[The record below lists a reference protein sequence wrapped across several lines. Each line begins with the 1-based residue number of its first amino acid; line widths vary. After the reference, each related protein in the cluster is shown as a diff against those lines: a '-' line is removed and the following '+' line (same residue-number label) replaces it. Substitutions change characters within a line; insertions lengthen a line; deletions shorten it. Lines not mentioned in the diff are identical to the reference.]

1 MFLRKALEEH
11 KWLLC
16 TLNQQEA
23 FYTNYA
29 KKLGR
34 LTKLPDIYDKI
45 NELYDRRREIELGGG
60 DARIEKQHEKG
71 KLTAR
76 ERIELLV
83 DPGSFIELNPFIQH
97 RSTDFGL
104 ENQKGP
110 GDGVVTGYGKVN
122 GRPIYLFSQDFTVFG
137 GALGE
142 MHAKKIANVMDLA
155 AKNGAPFIGL
165 NDSGGARIQEGVVS
179 LDGYG
184 QIFYRNSIYSGVI
197 PQISVIMGPCA
208 GGAVYSPAITDFV
221 FMVEKTSQM
230 FITGPKVIETVTG
243 EKISAEDL
251 GGAIVHNTISG
262 NAHFHEPSEEETLQ
276 QVRLLLSYL
285 PQNYEERPPRLEPDS
300 KEDYRPDLTDVV
312 PFDALRP
319 YDVRKV
325 IQQVV
330 DADSFLEVQKDF
342 ARNIVIGLARVKGEV
357 VGLVCNQP
365 KVMAG
370 GLDIN
375 SSDKA
380 SRFIRFCDSFN
391 IPIIT
396 FEDVTGFFPGIKQ
409 EHGGIIRHGAKILYA
424 YSEATVPKLT
434 VILRKAYGGA
444 YVALNSKSIG
454 ADLVFAWP
462 NAEIAVM
469 GPQGAANIIFSKEI
483 QNSDSP
489 EQTRQQKIDEYREKF
504 ANPYVAASQGM
515 VDDVIDPRET
525 RIKLIQALEMLRT
538 KKEDRPGKKHGN
550 IPL

>member
-1 MFLRKALEEH
+1 M
-11 KWLLC
+11 
-16 TLNQQEA
+16 T
-23 FYTNYA
+23 
-29 KKLGR
+29 
-34 LTKLPDIYDKI
+34 DIYEKI
-45 NELYDRRREIELGGG
+45 NDLYDRRREIELGGG
-60 DARIEKQHEKG
+60 DERIEKQHEKG

-83 DPGSFIELNPFIQH
+83 DPGSFIELNPFIEH
-97 RSTDFGL
+97 RSVDFGL

-142 MHAKKIANVMDLA
+142 MHAHKIATVMDLA
-155 AKNGAPFIGL
+155 AKNGAPFVGL

-251 GGAIVHNTISG
+251 GGAKVHNTVSG
-262 NAHFHEPSEEETLQ
+262 NAHFRAETETEILEM
-276 QVRLLLSYL
+276 VRALLSYL
-285 PQNYEERPPRLEPDS
+285 PQSHEEKPPRLEVDN
-300 KEDYRPDLTDVV
+300 EDDYRPDLTDLI
-312 PFDALRP
+312 PFDAVRP
-319 YDVRKV
+319 YDVRIV
-325 IQQVV
+325 IEQVV
-330 DADSFLEVQKDF
+330 DADSFMEIQKDF
-342 ARNIVIGLARVKGEV
+342 ARNLVIGLARVKGEV

-365 KVMAG
+365 KFMAG
-370 GLDIN
+370 GLDID

-434 VILRKAYGGA
+434 IILRKAYGGA

-469 GPQGAANIIFSKEI
+469 GPQGAANIIFAKEI
-483 QNSDSP
+483 QNSDDP
-489 EQTRQQKIDEYREKF
+489 EATRQQKIDEYREKF
-504 ANPYVAASQGM
+504 ANPYVAASRGM

-525 RIKLIQALEMLRT
+525 RIKIIQSLEMLRS
-538 KKEDRPGKKHGN
+538 KKESRPKKKHGN

>member
-1 MFLRKALEEH
+1 M
-11 KWLLC
+11 
-16 TLNQQEA
+16 N
-23 FYTNYA
+23 
-29 KKLGR
+29 
-34 LTKLPDIYDKI
+34 DIYDKI
-45 NELYDRRREIELGGG
+45 NELYDRKTEIELGGG
-60 DARIEKQHEKG
+60 DARIDKQHEKG

-76 ERIELLV
+76 ERIDLLV
-83 DPGSFIELNPFIQH
+83 DPGTFVELNGFIEH
-97 RSTDFGL
+97 RCSDFGL
-104 ENQKGP
+104 ENVEGP
-110 GDGVVTGYGKVN
+110 GDGVVTGYGQVN
-122 GRPIYLFSQDFTVFG
+122 GRDIYLFSQDFTVFG

-155 AKNGAPFIGL
+155 AENGAPFVGL
-165 NDSGGARIQEGVVS
+165 NDSGGARIQEGVLS

-184 QIFYRNSIYSGVI
+184 HIFYRNSIYSGVI

-243 EKISAEDL
+243 EKISSENL
-251 GGAIVHNTISG
+251 GGAKVHNSISG
-262 NAHFHEPSEEETLQ
+262 NAHFKSASEEEVLKE
-276 QVRLLLSYL
+276 VRKLLSYL
-285 PQNYEERPPRLEPDS
+285 PQNNTEKAPIIDYGNQD
-300 KEDYRPDLTDVV
+300 DYRPDIVDVV
-312 PFDALRP
+312 PVESTRA
-319 YDVRKV
+319 YDVREV
-325 IQQVV
+325 IKQVV
-330 DADSFLEVQKDF
+330 DNDSFFEVQKDF
-342 ARNIVIGLARVKGEV
+342 ARNLVIGLARIKGET

-365 KVMAG
+365 KFLAG
-370 GLDIN
+370 GLDID

-380 SRFIRFCDSFN
+380 ARFIRFCDSFN
-391 IPIIT
+391 IPLIT

-409 EHGGIIRHGAKILYA
+409 EHGGIIRHGAKVLFA

-454 ADLVFAWP
+454 ADIVYAWP

-469 GPQGAANIIFSKEI
+469 GPEGAANIIFAREI
-483 QNSDSP
+483 QNSDNP
-489 EQTRQQKIDEYREKF
+489 EETRKRKIEEYREKF

-525 RIKLIQALEMLRT
+525 RIKIIQALRMLRNKQET
-538 KKEDRPGKKHGN
+538 RPARKHGN

>member
-1 MFLRKALEEH
+1 M
-11 KWLLC
+11 
-16 TLNQQEA
+16 
-23 FYTNYA
+23 
-29 KKLGR
+29 
-34 LTKLPDIYDKI
+34 DIYEKI

-60 DARIEKQHEKG
+60 DERTAKQHEKG

-76 ERIELLV
+76 ERIDLLV
-83 DPGSFIELNPFIQH
+83 DSGSFVELNPFIQH
-97 RSTDFGL
+97 RSRDFGL
-104 ENQKGP
+104 DKMKGP
-110 GDGVVTGYGKVN
+110 GDGVVTGYGKVD

-179 LDGYG
+179 LDGYV
-184 QIFYRNSIYSGVI
+184 QIFYRNAIYSGVI

-243 EKISAEDL
+243 EKITSEDL
-251 GGAIVHNTISG
+251 GGAKVHNSISG
-262 NAHFHEPSEEETLQ
+262 NAHFGGETEEEVLLM
-276 QVRLLLSYL
+276 VRKLLGYL
-285 PQNYEERPPRLEPDS
+285 PLNNHEQPPALESDDLD
-300 KEDYRPDLTDVV
+300 DYRPDITDKI
-312 PFDALRP
+312 PFDAVRP
-319 YDVRKV
+319 YDVRTIIDELMDK
-325 IQQVV
+325 
-330 DADSFLEVQKDF
+330 DSFMEVQKDF
-342 ARNIVIGLARVKGEV
+342 ARNIVIGLARIKGQA

-365 KVMAG
+365 KFMAG
-370 GLDIN
+370 GLDID

-380 SRFIRFCDSFN
+380 ARFIRFCDSFN

-424 YSEATVPKLT
+424 YSEATVPKIT

-454 ADLVFAWP
+454 ADLVYAWP

-469 GPQGAANIIFSKEI
+469 GPQGAANVIFSREI
-483 QNSDSP
+483 QNSPNP
-489 EQTRQQKIDEYREKF
+489 EETRMKKIEEYREKF

-515 VDDVIDPRET
+515 VDDVIDPRDT
-525 RIKLIQALEMLRT
+525 RMVLIRSLEMM
-538 KKEDRPGKKHGN
+538 KNKQEDRPKKKHGN

>member
-1 MFLRKALEEH
+1 MYER
-11 KWLLC
+11 
-16 TLNQQEA
+16 
-23 FYTNYA
+23 
-29 KKLGR
+29 
-34 LTKLPDIYDKI
+34 IY
-45 NELYDRRREIELGGG
+45 ELYDKKRKIERGGG
-60 DARIEKQHEKG
+60 DERIEKQHERG

-76 ERIELLV
+76 ERIDLLLDKGTFV
-83 DPGSFIELNPFIQH
+83 ELNPFIEH
-97 RSTDFGL
+97 RSQDFGMDKM
-104 ENQKGP
+104 EAP
-110 GDGVVTGYGKVN
+110 GEGVVTGYGKID
-122 GRPIYLFSQDFTVFG
+122 GRPVYLFAQDFTVFG

-155 AKNGAPFIGL
+155 AQNSAPFIGL

-184 QIFYRNSIYSGVI
+184 HIFYRNAIYSGVI

-221 FMVEKTSQM
+221 FMVEETSQM

-243 EKISAEDL
+243 EKITSEDL
-251 GGAIVHNTISG
+251 GGAKVHSSKSG
-262 NAHFHEPSEEETLQ
+262 NAHFTAKTEEDALLA
-276 QVRLLLSYL
+276 VRQLLAYL
-285 PQNYEERPPRLEPDS
+285 PQNNQEKPSDLPFEN
-300 KEDYRPDLTDVV
+300 EDHYRSDLADVV
-312 PFDALRP
+312 PFDSTRP

-325 IQQVV
+325 IEQVV
-330 DADSFLEVQKDF
+330 DNDSFYEVHKNFAKNIVVGF
-342 ARNIVIGLARVKGEV
+342 ARINGKS

-370 GLDIN
+370 GLDID

-380 SRFIRFCDSFN
+380 SRFIRFCDSFQ

-424 YSEATVPKLT
+424 YSEATVPKIT

-444 YVALNSKSIG
+444 YVALNSKAIG

-469 GPQGAANIIFSKEI
+469 GPEGAANIIFAREI
-483 QNSDSP
+483 NNSENP
-489 EQTRQQKIDEYREKF
+489 EQTRMNKIEEYREKF
-504 ANPYVAASQGM
+504 ANPYVAASRGM

-525 RIKLIQALEMLRT
+525 RIKLVQALDMLSNKNET
-538 KKEDRPGKKHGN
+538 RPKKKHGN

>member
-1 MFLRKALEEH
+1 M
-11 KWLLC
+11 
-16 TLNQQEA
+16 T
-23 FYTNYA
+23 
-29 KKLGR
+29 
-34 LTKLPDIYDKI
+34 DIYEKI
-45 NELYDRRREIELGGG
+45 NELYDRRMAAQLGGG
-60 DARIEKQHEKG
+60 DERIAKQHEKG

-76 ERIELLV
+76 ERIELLL
-83 DPGSFIELNPFIQH
+83 DPGTFVELNPFTEH
-97 RSTDFGL
+97 RSSDFGL
-104 ENQKGP
+104 EKTKYP
-110 GDGVVTGYGKVN
+110 GDGVVTGYGKIN
-122 GRPIYLFSQDFTVFG
+122 GRPVYLFSQDFTVFG

-142 MHAKKIANVMDLA
+142 MHAEKIAKAMDLA
-155 AKNGAPFIGL
+155 AQNGAPFIGL

-184 QIFYRNSIYSGVI
+184 HVFYRNAIYSGVI

-221 FMVEKTSQM
+221 FMVDKTSQM

-243 EKISAEDL
+243 EKITSEDL
-251 GGAIVHNTISG
+251 GGSKVHNTVSG
-262 NAHFHEPSEEETLQ
+262 NAHFRGKSEEEVLSM
-276 QVRLLLSYL
+276 VRKLLSYL
-285 PQNYEERPPRLEPDS
+285 PQNNEAAPLHSAWEEKD
-300 KEDYRPDLTDVV
+300 DFCPDLADAV
-312 PFDALRP
+312 PYDAIRP
-319 YDVRKV
+319 YDVRNV
-325 IQQVV
+325 VNQVV
-330 DADSFLEVQKDF
+330 DEGSFFEVQEEF
-342 ARNIVIGLARVKGEV
+342 AKNIVIGFARIRGEA

-365 KVMAG
+365 KFLAG
-370 GLDIN
+370 GLDID

-380 SRFIRFCDSFN
+380 ARFIRFCDSFN

-396 FEDVTGFFPGIKQ
+396 FEDVTGFFPGVKQ

-424 YSEATVPKLT
+424 YSEATVPKIT

-483 QNSDSP
+483 EQSANP
-489 EQTRQQKIDEYREKF
+489 EETRNQKIEEYREKF
-504 ANPYVAASQGM
+504 ANPYVAAARGM

-525 RIKLIQALEMLRT
+525 RIKIVQALEMLRH
-538 KKEDRPGKKHGN
+538 KREERPKKKHGN

>member
-1 MFLRKALEEH
+1 M
-11 KWLLC
+11 
-16 TLNQQEA
+16 T
-23 FYTNYA
+23 
-29 KKLGR
+29 
-34 LTKLPDIYDKI
+34 DIYEQI

-60 DARIEKQHEKG
+60 DDKILKQHEKG

-76 ERIELLV
+76 ERIDLLV
-83 DPGSFIELNPFIQH
+83 DPGTFVELNPFIEH
-97 RSTDFGL
+97 RCTDFGL
-104 ENQKGP
+104 DTKKGP

-184 QIFYRNSIYSGVI
+184 HIFYRNSIYSGVI

-243 EKISAEDL
+243 EKISSEDL
-251 GGAIVHNTISG
+251 GGAKVHNSISG
-262 NAHFHEPSEEETLQ
+262 NAHFRGESEEAVIQ
-276 QVRLLLSYL
+276 QVRDLLSYL
-285 PQNYEERPPRLEPDS
+285 PQNNEEKPPRLTADEED
-300 KEDYRPDLTDVV
+300 DYRPDLTDVI
-312 PFDALRP
+312 PFDAVRP
-319 YDVRKV
+319 YDVRV
-325 IQQVV
+325 VVEQVV
-330 DADSFLEVQKDF
+330 DKNSFMEVHKDF
-342 ARNIVIGLARVKGEV
+342 AKNIVVGLARIKGEV

-365 KVMAG
+365 KFMAG
-370 GLDIN
+370 GLDID

-380 SRFIRFCDSFN
+380 ARFIRFCDAFN

-469 GPQGAANIIFSKEI
+469 GPQGAANIIFAREI
-483 QNSDSP
+483 QNSENP
-489 EQTRQQKIDEYREKF
+489 EVTRTQKIDEYREKF
-504 ANPYVAASQGM
+504 ANPYVAASRGM

-525 RIKLIQALEMLRT
+525 RIKIIQALEMLRN
-538 KKEDRPGKKHGN
+538 KKESRPQKKHAN